1 MNPEKRALI
10 LYAQGKTLLEVED
23 ILLDEFPELNE
34 WQLLVEAESALI
46 IHKEKSIPL
55 ENKTN

>member
-10 LYAQGKTLLEVED
+10 LFAKGKTFLEVED
-23 ILLDEFPELNE
+23 ILFEEFPELTE
-34 WQLLVEAESALI
+34 CRLLIEMESAFI